1 MCRGCLAVNY
11 AFPIE
16 RPLPYGAW
24 DTCHG
29 PFIYG
34 STQIAQFSTRW
45 VCWVGTN
52 GMRFAKFVPGVL
64 FNDVDGQ
71 ADDLFPPG
79 TRPKHL
85 SFSFEQDAL
94 HAIAIQTGTDT
105 CAIRRKVSGV
115 PTEYTFTGRSPV
127 LFYNGIVEP
136 DTAATDLMVFYI
148 KAPGDKIYVRRQRD
162 NFGIEYILNG
172 TLMTTLRALQKTD
185 TIRVNG
191 VNRQYLWGID
201 TAGRQVLY
209 ISAGYPPF
217 PQYAEDRLLDTL
229 GFDQGVYFPTVISKF
244 APGDAASVN
253 VGFEDGA
260 YVNQIVNATSPFD
273 AAAVTT
279 GLDTGDYKLVIVQAT
294 SPFDAASVAVAFES
308 GDYVLIVI
316 TSNAPGDKASV
327 DVGFDSGIYTT

>member
-1 MCRGCLAVNY
+1 MSFY

-52 GMRFAKFVPGVL
+52 GMRFKKFTPGVL

-94 HAIAIQTGTDT
+94 HAIAIQSGTDT
-105 CAIRRKVSGV
+105 CEVRRKVSGV
-115 PTEYTFTGRSPV
+115 PTAYTFTGRSPV

-148 KAPGDKIYVRRQRD
+148 KSAGDKIYVRRQRD

-172 TLMTTLRALQKTD
+172 TLGTTLRALQKTD
-185 TIRVNG
+185 AIRVQG
-191 VNRQYLWGID
+191 VNRQYLWGIN
-201 TAGRQVLY
+201 TEGRQVLY
-209 ISAGYPPF
+209 VSDGYPPF
-217 PQYAEDRLLDTL
+217 PQFASDNPTLQITLDS
-229 GFDQGVYFPTVISKF
+229 GIYFPSVLSFF
-244 APGDAASVN
+244 APGDAASAT
-253 VGFEDGA
+253 VGFDAGE
-260 YVNQIVNATSPFD
+260 YISQIIQRSAPGD
-273 AAAVTT
+273 AITFSV
-279 GLDTGDYKLVIVQAT
+279 GLDTSDYKLVIVSAN
-294 SPFDAASVAVAFES
+294 SPGDAASVSVAFED
-308 GDYVLIVI
+308 GLYVVVAIPA
-316 TSNAPGDKASV
+316 NAPGDAASV
-327 DVGFDSGIYTT
+327 DVGFDSGLYTT

>member
-1 MCRGCLAVNY
+1 VNY

-29 PFIYG
+29 PFVYG

-52 GMRFAKFVPGVL
+52 GMRFAKFTPGIL

-71 ADDLFPPG
+71 ADDLFPLG

-105 CAIRRKVSGV
+105 CAVRRKVSGV

-148 KAPGDKIYVRRQRD
+148 KAAGDKIYVRRQRD

-172 TLMTTLRALQKTD
+172 TLRTTLRALQKTD
-185 TIRVNG
+185 AIRVNG

-209 ISAGYPPF
+209 ISDGYPPF
-217 PQYAEDRLLDTL
+217 PQYAEDRLLQTIAFAE
-229 GFDQGVYFPTVISKF
+229 GTYFPTVLQFF
-244 APGDAASVN
+244 APGDSATVDVGFQQGEYISQIVERAVPFDFASVN
-253 VGFEDGA
+253 V
-260 YVNQIVNATSPFD
+260 
-273 AAAVTT
+273 
-279 GLDTGDYKLVIVQAT
+279 GLDTGDYRLVIVEAT
-294 SPFDAASVAVAFES
+294 SPFDAASVAVGFES
-308 GDYVLIVI
+308 GDYLVVAIP
-316 TSNAPGDKASV
+316 SNAPGDAASV
-327 DVGFDSGIYTT
+327 DVGFDSGVYTT